1 MYLHIRKK
9 KNPNGSVSVQIIDRK
24 NRGYKV
30 VETIDYTKN
39 NIELEL
45 LISKVKD
52 RLKELQFI

>member
-9 KNPNGSVSVQIIDRK
+9 RNPSGSVSVQIIDRK

-30 VETIDYTKN
+30 VETIGCAKN

-45 LISKVKD
+45 LVSKA
-52 RLKELQFI
+52 KERSPHPK